1 MTEQSSPSNLTQS
14 DSASS
19 SSNDRTRLHIDLRD
33 PSLMSKLKDQASH
46 SEQTLK
52 ALVND
57 VLERFL
63 AQPTVFS
70 EDLIDN
76 LDRMFSLF
84 ESLPMD
90 QIYQLAESSH
100 RLPDQMLLH
109 LLIKG
114 LTVYSSLEELER
126 D

>member
-1 MTEQSSPSNLTQS
+1 
-14 DSASS
+14 
-19 SSNDRTRLHIDLRD
+19 
-33 PSLMSKLKDQASH
+33 MSKLKDQASH
-46 SEQTLK
+46 SDQTLK

-63 AQPTVFS
+63 AQPTIFS
-70 EDLIDN
+70 DDLVDN

-90 QIYQLAESSH
+90 QICQLAETSH